1 MLSKTPIAVLV
12 AAVCAGT
19 LSSAD
24 AQQAQTEQQRSEHE
38 HQNTEVIRIT
48 ADPLARTQ
56 LNSAQP
62 ASVLA
67 GDYLR
72 EQQQH
77 TLGDTLANQPGIS
90 ATHFAG
96 VASSP
101 IIRGLDG
108 PRVKI
113 TQNGLDTADVSRGSP
128 DHAVTTETSTAQ
140 QIEILRGPATLIYGS
155 GAIGG
160 VVNVVDQRIAQAL
173 VGGQRGF
180 FGLSL
185 DSASDRREGQF
196 GYSADQQSTVWHV
209 DGFKRRSDD
218 YQVANFLNDDGELVD
233 HVENSFVDAQ
243 GLNTG
248 VSYIFD
254 NGYFGVSYGRLEQ
267 QYGIPG
273 HAHHDDEH
281 DDDHDDDHDDHDD
294 HADEAGP
301 YGDMWQNR
309 IQVHGGWQNPMRGLQ
324 QLELR
329 YGFTDYQ
336 HQEIEDGSPA
346 TTFTNRQHELRL
358 TANHEP
364 LAGWNGAVGYHYF
377 DQQQQAFGEEAYTPP
392 ADTTRHALFWLLEQ
406 QFGAFNWQTGVRV
419 EDVQVSARNA
429 EVFGDSQLDFTPVS
443 ASLGF
448 TLPLTNDVQ
457 MALNLSHA
465 QRAPSANEIFS
476 NGAHLATQTYELGLL
491 YALHEEAEHQYH
503 IEASNRRPA
512 IEKAHSIDLSFHLE
526 QPTYHLD
533 YTLFYNRIDD
543 FVFSTISG
551 VNSADLM
558 HDDDHDDD
566 HGDDHGD
573 DHADEHDHS
582 DGLPVLVNQQRDVEL
597 FGYEIS
603 GAWRFQNNWELSG
616 FSDYIRARSV
626 DGGGNLPRIPV
637 QRIGADVRY
646 LAGTWEAKLGYT
658 HHFKQQRLAANET
671 VTDSFGL
678 LNAQLNLF
686 PQTMSDL
693 GMSIFI
699 KGENL
704 TNQLGLVHSS
714 FLKEDAPIRGRNF
727 SIGLRGE
734 F

>member
-19 LSSAD
+19 WTSAQ
-24 AQQAQTEQQRSEHE
+24 AQQASNQSNQSEHQHE
-38 HQNTEVIRIT
+38 NTEVIRIT

-62 ASVLA
+62 ATVLA

-77 TLGDTLANQPGIS
+77 TLGDTLAQQPGIS

-140 QIEILRGPATLIYGS
+140 QIEILRGPATLLYGS

-160 VVNVVDQRIAQAL
+160 VVNVVDQRIAQQL

-196 GYSADQQSTVWHV
+196 GFSADHQQTVWHV

-218 YQVANFLNDDGELVD
+218 YQVPKFLNDDGELVD
-233 HVENSFVDAQ
+233 EVENSFVDAQ

-254 NGYFGVSYGRLEQ
+254 TGYFGVSYGRLEQ

-273 HAHHDDEH
+273 HAHHGHDEH
-281 DDDHDDDHDDHDD
+281 DDEDAGD
-294 HADEAGP
+294 HAEEAGP

-309 IQVHGGWQNPMRGLQ
+309 IQVHGGWQNPMQGLQ

-336 HQEIEDGSPA
+336 HQEIEDGDPA

-364 LAGWNGAVGYHYF
+364 LAGWNGAFGYHYF

-406 QFGAFNWQTGVRV
+406 QLGNFNWQTGVRI
-419 EDVQVSARNA
+419 EQVQINARNA
-429 EVFGDSQLDFTPVS
+429 EVIGDSKLDFTPLS

-448 TLPLTNDVQ
+448 TVPLSSDLQ
-457 MALNLSHA
+457 LALNLSHA

-476 NGAHLATQTYELGLL
+476 NGAHLATQTYELGLA
-491 YALHEEAEHQYH
+491 YELHEEADHDYH
-503 IEASNRRPA
+503 IEANHRAPA
-512 IEKAHSIDLSFHLE
+512 IEKANSIDLSFHLE
-526 QPTYHLD
+526 RPNYHLD

-551 VNSADLM
+551 VNSVDIS
-558 HDDDHDDD
+558 HDDHDDHD
-566 HGDDHGD
+566 EH
-573 DHADEHDHS
+573 DEHDHS

-597 FGYEIS
+597 FGYELS
-603 GAWRFQNNWELSG
+603 GAWRINQQWELSG
-616 FSDYIRARSV
+616 FSDYIRARSL
-626 DGGGNLPRIPV
+626 DGDGNLPRIPV
-637 QRIGADVRY
+637 QRLGADLRY
-646 LAGTWEAKLGYT
+646 LANAWEAKVGYT
-658 HHFKQQRLAANET
+658 YHFKQQRLAANET
-671 VTDSFGL
+671 TTDSFAL
-678 LNAQLNLF
+678 LDAQLNLF
-686 PQTMSDL
+686 PQSISDL
-693 GMSIFI
+693 GMSIYI
-699 KGENL
+699 KAENL
-704 TNQLGLVHSS
+704 TNELGLVHSS
-714 FLKEDAPIRGRNF
+714 FLKNDAPIRGRNF

>member
-12 AAVCAGT
+12 AAVCTGT
-19 LSSAD
+19 LQPSY
-24 AQQAQTEQQRSEHE
+24 AQLPDQAQDGQEHQ

-62 ASVLA
+62 ATVLA
-67 GDYLR
+67 GDALR

-113 TQNGLDTADVSRGSP
+113 TQNGLDSADVSRGSP

-160 VVNVVDQRIAQAL
+160 VVNVVDRRIAQSL
-173 VGGQRGF
+173 IGGQQGF
-180 FGLSL
+180 FGVSL

-196 GYSADQQSTVWHV
+196 GYSADHKSTVWHV

-218 YQVANFLNDDGELVD
+218 YQVPSFINDDGEAVD
-233 HVENSFVDAQ
+233 YVENSFVDAQ

-254 NGYFGVSYGRLEQ
+254 QGYFGVSYGRLEQ
-267 QYGIPG
+267 KYGIPG
-273 HAHHDDEH
+273 HHHHGEEHADEHGDEHDEH
-281 DDDHDDDHDDHDD
+281 DDHGE
-294 HADEAGP
+294 EAGP

-309 IQVHGGWQNPMRGLQ
+309 IQVHGGWQNPLPAVK

-336 HQEIEDGSPA
+336 HQEIEAGDPA

-358 TANHEP
+358 TATHQP

-392 ADTTRHALFWLLEQ
+392 ADTQRHALFWLLEQ
-406 QFGAFNWQTGVRV
+406 QIGNLNWQTGVRV
-419 EDVQVSARNA
+419 EDVQVQANGA
-429 EVFGDSQLDFTPVS
+429 EIIGDSAYSFTPVS

-448 TLPLTNDVQ
+448 TLPLTSDLQ
-457 MALNLSHA
+457 LALNLSHA

-476 NGAHLATQTYELGLL
+476 NGAHLATQTYELGLV
-491 YALHEEAEHQYH
+491 YELHEEGDHDYH
-503 IEASNRRPA
+503 IEANDRRPA
-512 IEKAHSIDLSFHLE
+512 IEKANTLDLSFHFE
-526 QPTYHLD
+526 RPDYHLD
-533 YTLFYNRIDD
+533 YTVFYNRINN
-543 FVFSTISG
+543 FVFSTITG
-551 VNSADLM
+551 VNSLDLA
-558 HDDDHDDD
+558 
-566 HGDDHGD
+566 
-573 DHADEHDHS
+573 HADEHDDHADDHIDDHADDHDHA
-582 DGLPVLVNQQRDVEL
+582 DGLPVLLNQQRDVEL
-597 FGYEIS
+597 FGYELS
-603 GAWRFQNNWELSG
+603 GAWRLNEHWELSG
-616 FSDYIRARSV
+616 FSDYIRARSL
-626 DGGGNLPRIPV
+626 DGEGNLPRIPA
-637 QRIGADVRY
+637 QRFGTDLRY
-646 LAGTWEAKLGYT
+646 LANNWEAKLGYT
-658 HHFKQQRLAANET
+658 YYLKQQRIAANET

-678 LNAQLNLF
+678 LDAQLNLF
-686 PQTMSDL
+686 PQSWSQL
-693 GMSIFI
+693 GLTVYL
-699 KGENL
+699 KAENL
-704 TNQLGLVHSS
+704 TNELGLVHSS
-714 FLKEDAPIRGRNF
+714 FLKDDAPIRGRNF

>member
-19 LSSAD
+19 LSSAT
-24 AQQAQTEQQRSEHE
+24 AQQAPSEQTSSEHQ

-62 ASVLA
+62 VSVLA

-77 TLGDTLANQPGIS
+77 TLGDTLANQPGIN

-140 QIEILRGPATLIYGS
+140 QIEILRGPATLLYGS

-160 VVNVVDQRIAQAL
+160 VVNVVDQRIAQGL

-180 FGLSL
+180 FGLSV

-196 GYSADQQSTVWHV
+196 SYSADHNATVWHV

-218 YQVANFLNDDGELVD
+218 YQVPKFLNDDGELVD
-233 HVENSFVDAQ
+233 YVENSFVDAK

-254 NGYFGVSYGRLEQ
+254 KGYFGVSYGRLEQ

-273 HAHHDDEH
+273 HAHHDD
-281 DDDHDDDHDDHDD
+281 DDHDDHDD
-294 HADEAGP
+294 HGDEAGP
-301 YGDMWQNR
+301 FGDMWQNR
-309 IQVHGGWQNPMRGLQ
+309 IQVHGGWQNPMQGLQ

-336 HQEIEDGSPA
+336 HQEIEDGNPA
-346 TTFTNRQHELRL
+346 TTFTNRQHELRV

-364 LAGWNGAVGYHYF
+364 LAGWNGAFGYHFF
-377 DQQQQAFGEEAYTPP
+377 DQKQQAFGEEAYTPP
-392 ADTTRHALFWLLEQ
+392 ADTSRHALFWLLEQ
-406 QFGAFNWQTGVRV
+406 QIGAFNWQTGVRV
-419 EDVQVSARNA
+419 EDVRVSAQNA
-429 EVFGDSQLDFTPVS
+429 EVIGSSRLDFTPVS

-448 TLPLTNDVQ
+448 TTPLTSELQ
-457 MALNLSHA
+457 LALNVSHA
-465 QRAPSANEIFS
+465 QRAPSANEIYS

-491 YALHEEAEHQYH
+491 YTLHEEAEHEYH
-503 IEASNRRPA
+503 IEANSRLPA
-512 IEKAHSIDLSFHLE
+512 IEKANSIDLSFHFE

-533 YTLFYNRIDD
+533 YTVFYNRVNN

-551 VNSADLM
+551 VNSADLR
-558 HDDDHDDD
+558 HDDHDDHDDD
-566 HGDDHGD
+566 HHDDHDLGD
-573 DHADEHDHS
+573 HHDHS
-582 DGLPVLVNQQRDVEL
+582 EGLPVLVNQQRDVEL

-603 GAWRFQNNWELSG
+603 GAWRLNSNWEVSG
-616 FSDYIRARSV
+616 FADYIRARSL
-626 DGGGNLPRIPV
+626 DGDGNLPRIPA
-637 QRIGADVRY
+637 QRIGTDVRY
-646 LAGTWEAKLGYT
+646 QASNWEAKLGYT
-658 HHFKQQRLAANET
+658 YYFKQQRIAANET

-686 PQTMSDL
+686 PQVVNDL
-693 GMSIFI
+693 GMSIYI

-704 TNQLGLVHSS
+704 TNELGLVHSS
-714 FLKEDAPIRGRNF
+714 FLKNDAPIRGRNF